1 MVREK
6 SMISVMDETRRF
18 DPPKEVS
25 QRAHIRNMDQYQE
38 MYKRSLEDTEGFWG
52 EFAKELDWQKKWDKV
67 LEDNFEKARVKW
79 FVGGKLNVAY
89 NCLDRHLKRERGGK
103 TAIIWES
110 ESGESKTYTYEEL
123 HREVCRVATV
133 LRKLGVR
140 KGDRIAISLPMIPEL
155 PIAMLACARIGAIH
169 SVVFCRFSP
178 ESLRERILDC
188 GAELLIISNY
198 RLDDGK
204 VFPSKEDADTALK
217 GCPGVKKVVVVR
229 RLEKEVEM
237 VNGRDCF
244 LDELMNQEND
254 LSSSYPEEMDAEDP
268 LFILYTSGS
277 TGRPK
282 GVLHTTAG
290 YLLQTKKSFEWVFD
304 YREEEVFWC
313 TEEIGWITG
322 HSYAV
327 YGPLSAG
334 ATSLIFEGVPTYPKP
349 DRYWEIIDKH
359 KVNIFYTNPA
369 ALRSSMKEGD
379 EWVEKHGLRSL
390 RILGSV
396 GEPINPEDVDVVS

>member
-1 MVREK
+1 
-6 SMISVMDETRRF
+6 
-18 DPPKEVS
+18 
-25 QRAHIRNMDQYQE
+25 
-38 MYKRSLEDTEGFWG
+38 
-52 EFAKELDWQKKWDKV
+52 
-67 LEDNFEKARVKW
+67 
-79 FVGGKLNVAY
+79 
-89 NCLDRHLKRERGGK
+89 
-103 TAIIWES
+103 
-110 ESGESKTYTYEEL
+110 
-123 HREVCRVATV
+123 
-133 LRKLGVR
+133 
-140 KGDRIAISLPMIPEL
+140 
-155 PIAMLACARIGAIH
+155 
-169 SVVFCRFSP
+169 
-178 ESLRERILDC
+178 
-188 GAELLIISNY
+188 
-198 RLDDGK
+198 
-204 VFPSKEDADTALK
+204 
-217 GCPGVKKVVVVR
+217 
-229 RLEKEVEM
+229 
-237 VNGRDCF
+237 
-244 LDELMNQEND
+244 
-254 LSSSYPEEMDAEDP
+254 MDAEDP

-369 ALRSSMKEGD
+369 VLRSSMKEGD

-396 GEPINPEDVDVVS
+396 GEPINPETWMWYHKTVGKGDVPIVDTWWQTETGGIMISPLPGATPLKPGSATLPFFGAEPVILREDGTECEVNEGGYLVLKRPWPAMMRAVYGKEENFEEVYFRHFPGMYFTGDGARKDDDRILLALGQGG